1 MKNGLKTK
9 IIRIPQKVPVLRK
22 VGYAP
27 VAKDV
32 TDLVF

>member
-1 MKNGLKTK
+1 MDLNK
-9 IIRIPQKVPVLRK
+9 IIRILRSAGITQ